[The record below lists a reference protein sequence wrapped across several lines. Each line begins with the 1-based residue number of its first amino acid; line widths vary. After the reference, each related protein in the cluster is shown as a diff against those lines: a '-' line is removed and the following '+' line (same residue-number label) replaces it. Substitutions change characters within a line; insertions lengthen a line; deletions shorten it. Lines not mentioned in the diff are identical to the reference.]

1 METLDL
7 DFMPLCK
14 ARVCDH
20 GGGVNHPWQPE
31 LERLGDGGEIQQSPL
46 LKDPG
51 ALAGCLA

>member
-7 DFMPLCK
+7 DLMPLCK

-20 GGGVNHPWQPE
+20 GGGVSHPWQPE

-51 ALAGCLA
+51 ALAGCLT